1 MKAEDVQNIL
11 DKALEVTGLSLGN
24 RPRLLSDNGSCIIS
38 KDSRKYLSAEEI
50 KHVRGAPN
58 HPQTQGKIERYHRSM
73 KNVIKLDN
81 YYSPGELEER
91 LFEFIEYYNN
101 YRYHESLNNLTP
113 ADVYYGMDKKIL
125 EKRKQVKLKTINN
138 RRNKYLNKKLHL
150 SG

>member
-11 DKALEVTGLSLGN
+11 EQALDTTGLSLDN
-24 RPRLLSDNGSCIIS
+24 RPRLLSDNGSCYIS
-38 KDSRKYLSAEEI
+38 KDLRKYLSVEEI

-81 YYSPGELEER
+81 YYSPGELKQR
-91 LFEFIEYYNN
+91 LSEFIEYYNN

-113 ADVYYGMDKKIL
+113 ADVFHGRDQKIL
-125 EKRKQVKLKTINN
+125 EKRQQVKLETIKN
-138 RRNKYLNKKLHL
+138 RRNEYVNKKLNI
-150 SG
+150 SA